1 MKIAIASGK
10 GGTGKTTVAAALAL
24 SLTGEYL
31 DSSALSAHPLLAQ
44 PPLFLDCDVEAPNA
58 HLFLK
63 PKIQQERTS
72 DLLIP
77 EIDEAKCTYCG
88 VCARVCQ
95 YNAIAVVGNQVMVF
109 PQLCHACGSCTLNC
123 PEDAIH
129 EVPHTIG
136 RLFRGSA
143 VGNLDFY
150 QGVLNVGEPMAVP
163 IIHQLKRWPGR
174 DNDRVMILDSP
185 PGASCPVVSTMQG
198 ADYVLLVT
206 EPTPFGLHD
215 LRLAVQV
222 AKALR
227 IPLGV
232 FINRDG
238 MGDDGVENFCREE
251 GLPVLMRVPYRR
263 EFAEGIARG
272 QNLLEVAPDRVG
284 DFHEM
289 FITILNEIGQVPA

>member
-10 GGTGKTTVAAALAL
+10 GGTGKTTIAAALAL

-31 DSSALSAHPLLAQ
+31 ASSALKEYSLLSQ

-58 HLFLK
+58 HLFLS
-63 PKIQQERTS
+63 PNIQQEKSS

-77 EIDEAKCTYCG
+77 KVDEAKCTYCG
-88 VCARVCQ
+88 ICAQVCQ
-95 YNAIAVVGNQVMVF
+95 YHAIAVVGKHVMVF

-123 PEDAIH
+123 PENAIH
-129 EVPHTIG
+129 EEPHSIG
-136 RLFRGSA
+136 QLFRGPA
-143 VGNLDFY
+143 AGEIDFA
-150 QGVLNVGEPMAVP
+150 QGLLNVGEPMAVP
-163 IIHQLKRWPGR
+163 VITQLKRWTGNPQ
-174 DNDRVMILDSP
+174 NRVVILDSP

-222 AKALR
+222 VEALH

-232 FINRDG
+232 VINRDG
-238 MGDDGVENFCREE
+238 IGDDEVEIFCREH
-251 GLPVLMRVPYRR
+251 GLPVLMRIPFRR
-263 EFAEGIARG
+263 EFAEAIARG
-272 QNLLEVAPDRVG
+272 QNLLEAAPERVG
-284 DFHEM
+284 DFQEM
-289 FITILNEIGQVPA
+289 FGVILDQIGWVPS